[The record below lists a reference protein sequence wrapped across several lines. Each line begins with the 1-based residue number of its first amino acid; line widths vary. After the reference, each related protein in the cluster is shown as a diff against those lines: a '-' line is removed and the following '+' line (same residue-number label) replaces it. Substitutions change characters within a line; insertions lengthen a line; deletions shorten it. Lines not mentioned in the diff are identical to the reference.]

1 MHLSAMESPIE
12 NCQEIDADEVHL
24 LESIGKGSFGVV
36 YKALWRGLMVAVK
49 KVETE
54 SEVNE
59 FYNEVQQLA
68 RVQHENIIHLYGA
81 CTSGICK
88 CLVIEYADGG
98 SLYHLLHNSPN
109 TKYNLAH
116 GISWLFQCAKAVAY
130 LHSIQPRPLLHRDLK
145 PPNLLLTK
153 GAKVL
158 KVCDFGTACELST
171 FMSDNR
177 GSAAWMAPE
186 VFEGKIYTEK
196 CDVYSWGIILWE
208 VVTRRVPFED
218 LGLAV
223 RIMWAVHQRVRPPL
237 ITGCPKLLENLMKRC
252 WDHNQDRRP
261 RMEEV
266 VEKMCL
272 VSRFLK
278 GADEPISNPPSDD
291 SITDSYRSAC
301 VGGSSAG
308 HTSRDVSELSCS
320 TGDLPHPPQPSS
332 GSSST
337 TSTHN
342 HLSPHPYPS
351 PHPHTHPNPNPHPHG
366 NLYLPHPHH
375 LSHHPLPLHHHPL
388 HYQQHHLHQHHHHNN
403 NAGFHPP
410 HDEDSLW
417 LSSGSEGTYPPGDPN
432 SRGPS
437 PRLTP
442 AISPN
447 VSSTVVVSGGPEGS
461 PWSSVGSLD
470 PADPC
475 LQPLAISIP
484 GPPPPTRSD
493 ITLVSPY
500 QCPPGHPSSNSLC
513 PHSLAS
519 SSSSPCLCPLTVA
532 TTLSPGLHTS
542 LSTPLLPT
550 IASPSSPISPPCP
563 PTIALSP
570 IPGSIGS
577 VSPTGVPLRRHLS
590 PGDTIDRGAAQIRRR
605 SAEVSPQPQ
614 PPKNSPGHTPLGHRR
629 SSSYGSVVV
638 KEAGEEGQGGGG
650 DGGGG
655 GRGGSGS
662 NSGKVGGGGGGNRGG
677 QSAPPYPSL
686 VPSFPK
692 VSSSSSSP
700 SSPSS
705 HYPHLFPHLLPG
717 IPQQQQ
723 HHHPAHLHHHHN
735 NPQHH
740 HNQHHCYQMP
750 LYQIDPGI
758 RDPGGSLG
766 RVEGA
771 LKYPDMPP
779 LLPPTPS
786 PSPSSATTTASITT
800 STAAATTSTTS
811 NNTTTTTTT
820 TAIPSWLPYPLFG
833 PEPGG
838 GGSHNGEGGG
848 IADFG
853 GGEGGV
859 RGGGG
864 GGRRGGGRGPDE
876 DELGAFWEW
885 LDAEEIR
892 PVKPLPSCPESQKIF
907 NEHKEMARKY
917 LVLQQEIFNLRQRKT
932 TLEEKLSQAEKLE
945 RIGNQRYQSKIQE
958 LESKRESLR
967 HNHSRLRQQLEQIR
981 ARQEEQRQRQQ
992 QEEEEDGDGEPTLDL
1007 SLTPP

>member
-291 SITDSYRSAC
+291 SITGGVAGHHRPFKKDSYRSAC

-614 PPKNSPGHTPLGHRR
+614 PPKNSPGHTPL
-629 SSSYGSVVV
+629 
-638 KEAGEEGQGGGG
+638 
-650 DGGGG
+650 
-655 GRGGSGS
+655 
-662 NSGKVGGGGGGNRGG
+662 
-677 QSAPPYPSL
+677 
-686 VPSFPK
+686 
-692 VSSSSSSP
+692 
-700 SSPSS
+700 
-705 HYPHLFPHLLPG
+705 
-717 IPQQQQ
+717 
-723 HHHPAHLHHHHN
+723 
-735 NPQHH
+735 
-740 HNQHHCYQMP
+740 
-750 LYQIDPGI
+750 DPGI